1 LRNKQDPYICAHYNE
16 SSTVT
21 KLVVYDQLSQD
32 LPNEEIS
39 GVIMENAVTP
49 E

>member
-1 LRNKQDPYICAHYNE
+1 MNKKEPNVCAHYNE
-16 SSTVT
+16 SSTLT
-21 KLVVYDQLSQD
+21 KLVLYDRLSQD

>member
-1 LRNKQDPYICAHYNE
+1 
-16 SSTVT
+16 VT